1 MFQANNAGDVAPT
14 PVAEPTPVI
23 PMAAAKRLD
32 KGVWPKN
39 KVSSWNTSAPEN
51 ASPYWLQDANDEV
64 WPPASSSGAAPA
76 SSSGAWGASPPPA
89 PAWGGSWGARPS
101 TAWGGQ
107 AYPPWRTAAQD
118 QGWRTAWDSSDKGRK
133 RERSDDGGWHSG
145 GKERTWGGRNVN

>member
-1 MFQANNAGDVAPT
+1 MFQANSAGDVTPT
-14 PVAEPTPVI
+14 QVADPT
-23 PMAAAKRLD
+23 PMAAEKRLSKD
-32 KGVWPKN
+32 AWNRN
-39 KVSSWNTSAPEN
+39 KVSSWDTSAPET

-107 AYPPWRTAAQD
+107 TYPPRRAAAQD
-118 QGWRTAWDSSDKGRK
+118 QGWSAAWGGSDKGRK
-133 RERSDDGGWHSG
+133 RERSDDSAWHYGGPT
-145 GKERTWGGRNVN
+145 RTWKGAGVN